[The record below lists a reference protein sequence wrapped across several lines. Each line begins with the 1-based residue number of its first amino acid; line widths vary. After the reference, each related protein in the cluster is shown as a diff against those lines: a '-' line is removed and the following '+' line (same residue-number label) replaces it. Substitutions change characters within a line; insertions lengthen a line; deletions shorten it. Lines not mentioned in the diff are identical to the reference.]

1 MNLSYETPLVKELL
15 VFLFLHKKM
24 LNLVERSK
32 NDALKLRRRSE
43 QQAATVWINLIS
55 DFVPASMKIQ
65 TTGLSKISEKS
76 VAKRNATFY
85 CIQMS
90 LVMSMRFIFCDD

>member
-15 VFLFLHKKM
+15 FFLFLHKKM

-43 QQAATVWINLIS
+43 QQAATVLINLIS
-55 DFVPASMKIQ
+55 DFVPVSMKIQ
-65 TTGLSKISEKS
+65 TIGI
-76 VAKRNATFY
+76 
-85 CIQMS
+85 IQNI
-90 LVMSMRFIFCDD
+90 RKKCG

>member
-1 MNLSYETPLVKELL
+1 MNHHKLKSY
-15 VFLFLHKKM
+15 FSLFLHKKM

-55 DFVPASMKIQ
+55 D
-65 TTGLSKISEKS
+65 
-76 VAKRNATFY
+76 
-85 CIQMS
+85 
-90 LVMSMRFIFCDD
+90 

>member
-1 MNLSYETPLVKELL
+1 M
-15 VFLFLHKKM
+15 
-24 LNLVERSK
+24 
-32 NDALKLRRRSE
+32 KLRRRSE

-55 DFVPASMKIQ
+55 DFVPVSMKIQ
-65 TTGLSKISEKS
+65 TIGIIQNIRKS

-90 LVMSMRFIFCDD
+90 LVMSMQFIFCDD

>member
-43 QQAATVWINLIS
+43 QQAATVCINLIQIL
-55 DFVPASMKIQ
+55 VPTGMKIQ
-65 TTGLSKISEKS
+65 TSWI
-76 VAKRNATFY
+76 V
-85 CIQMS
+85 
-90 LVMSMRFIFCDD
+90 

>member
-1 MNLSYETPLVKELL
+1 MNLYETPLVKELL
-15 VFLFLHKKM
+15 FFLFLHKKM

-43 QQAATVWINLIS
+43 KQAATVWINLIS

-65 TTGLSKISEKS
+65 TIGI
-76 VAKRNATFY
+76 
-85 CIQMS
+85 IQNI
-90 LVMSMRFIFCDD
+90 RKKCG

>member
-15 VFLFLHKKM
+15 LFLFLHKKM

-43 QQAATVWINLIS
+43 KQAATVWINLIS

-65 TTGLSKISEKS
+65 TIGI
-76 VAKRNATFY
+76 
-85 CIQMS
+85 IQNI
-90 LVMSMRFIFCDD
+90 RKKCG